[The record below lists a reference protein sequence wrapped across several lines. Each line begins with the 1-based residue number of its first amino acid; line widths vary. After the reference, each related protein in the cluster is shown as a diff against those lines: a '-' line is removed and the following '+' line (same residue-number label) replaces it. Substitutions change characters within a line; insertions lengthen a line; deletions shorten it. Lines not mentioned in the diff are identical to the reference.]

1 MVLRLLVVHV
11 TGTAA
16 RDGSAPPADQCQCQ
30 SRHTSQHNA
39 GRAADFDRAAHVH
52 RPRAPAVFV
61 RRILDVGSARRH
73 APARR
78 IRMSG
83 TVCRTRRRPDA
94 LSADPHSRSRSPVG
108 CGIAMSFLLCL
119 CMMSFVSAPHLLS
132 EALRPDADP
141 GWPIR
146 RDRLARLDCRRIF
159 LSGRERTLES
169 SPITVAAFF
178 DTGNLDM
185 A

>member
-1 MVLRLLVVHV
+1 
-11 TGTAA
+11 
-16 RDGSAPPADQCQCQ
+16 
-30 SRHTSQHNA
+30 
-39 GRAADFDRAAHVH
+39 
-52 RPRAPAVFV
+52 
-61 RRILDVGSARRH
+61 
-73 APARR
+73 
-78 IRMSG
+78 MSG
-83 TVCRTRRRPDA
+83 TVCRTRRRLDA
-94 LSADPHSRSRSPVG
+94 LSADPHSRSRTSGRLRYRHELPALPMHDVV
-108 CGIAMSFLLCL
+108 CHAR
-119 CMMSFVSAPHLLS
+119 PHLLS
-132 EALRPDADP
+132 GALRPDADP

>member
-1 MVLRLLVVHV
+1 MLAALAAMLLLAGYACLVRF
-11 TGTAA
+11 AA
-16 RDGSAPPADQCQCQ
+16 
-30 SRHTSQHNA
+30 
-39 GRAADFDRAAHVH
+39 RAADRTHSLPIHTVD
-52 RPRAPAVFV
+52 
-61 RRILDVGSARRH
+61 LAR
-73 APARR
+73 
-78 IRMSG
+78 
-83 TVCRTRRRPDA
+83 
-94 LSADPHSRSRSPVG
+94 LVG

-119 CMMSFVSAPHLLS
+119 CMMSFVSMPHLLS

-178 DTGNLDM
+178 GTGNLDM